1 MHLLTQK
8 KKAEPRVTILNELM
22 VRLID
27 MIFVYQEYIHQKA
40 HYRGKLKPLVFS
52 FTILILKPNT
62 KIRTERKVS
71 ATYMY

>member
-1 MHLLTQK
+1 
-8 KKAEPRVTILNELM
+8 M